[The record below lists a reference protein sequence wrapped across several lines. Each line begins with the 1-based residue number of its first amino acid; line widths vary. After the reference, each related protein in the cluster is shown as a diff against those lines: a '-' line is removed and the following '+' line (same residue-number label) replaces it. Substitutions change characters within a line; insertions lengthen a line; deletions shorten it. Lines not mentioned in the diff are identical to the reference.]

1 VVPTMPKRIAL
12 SNPDRAGEPLLV
24 FGGVDT
30 HADTH
35 TVAAISHL
43 GAMLG
48 HQSFPATAKGY
59 RQLYGWLAGHGTLMR
74 VGMEGTSSYG
84 AGLAAA
90 LTGHG
95 VELVEVNRP
104 ARTTR
109 RARGK
114 SDPIDAEAAAR
125 AGLAGV
131 ATAVPKTHTG
141 VVEEIRVI
149 FVARRGA
156 VQARTAAINT
166 LHQMIITAPLQ
177 LRAQLQPLTRTQ
189 QITACA
195 ALHTGDITSPTRA
208 TKLALRRLARRIG
221 HLTAEITDATNDL
234 TTLVQA
240 HAPHLLTQ
248 VGVGSLS
255 AAQLLITAGDNPD
268 QMTSPASFA
277 ALCGTSPIPVSSGKT
292 NRHRLNRG
300 GDRQANC
307 ALHTIVLSR
316 LRYHPETQAYAAKRQ
331 NRRQNRTRH
340 PPQPEALPRPPPIHA
355 HPHRQPGHRQH
366 PHRHLTNHRS
376 ITRHGCR

>member
-1 VVPTMPKRIAL
+1 MPKRIAL

-59 RQLYGWLAGHGTLMR
+59 RQLYGWLADHGTLMR

-189 QITACA
+189 QITSLRSHVLTLRTGP
-195 ALHTGDITSPTRA
+195 ALRNARSTASMRA
-208 TKLALRRLARRIG
+208 TG
-221 HLTAEITDATNDL
+221 
-234 TTLVQA
+234 
-240 HAPHLLTQ
+240 
-248 VGVGSLS
+248 
-255 AAQLLITAGDNPD
+255 
-268 QMTSPASFA
+268 
-277 ALCGTSPIPVSSGKT
+277 
-292 NRHRLNRG
+292 
-300 GDRQANC
+300 
-307 ALHTIVLSR
+307 
-316 LRYHPETQAYAAKRQ
+316 
-331 NRRQNRTRH
+331 
-340 PPQPEALPRPPPIHA
+340 
-355 HPHRQPGHRQH
+355 
-366 PHRHLTNHRS
+366 
-376 ITRHGCR
+376 

>member
-1 VVPTMPKRIAL
+1 LKRKAVVPTMPKRIAL

-208 TKLALRRLARRIG
+208 TKLALHRLARRIR

-268 QMTSPASFA
+268 RMTSPASFA

-307 ALHTIVLSR
+307 ALHTIALSR

-331 NRRQNRTRH
+331 TEGKTERDIRRSLKRYLARRLF
-340 PPQPEALPRPPPIHA
+340 ALI
-355 HPHRQPGHRQH
+355 
-366 PHRHLTNHRS
+366 LTASQATDNTL
-376 ITRHGCR
+376 IAA

>member
-240 HAPHLLTQ
+240 HAP
-248 VGVGSLS
+248 
-255 AAQLLITAGDNPD
+255 
-268 QMTSPASFA
+268 
-277 ALCGTSPIPVSSGKT
+277 
-292 NRHRLNRG
+292 
-300 GDRQANC
+300 
-307 ALHTIVLSR
+307 
-316 LRYHPETQAYAAKRQ
+316 
-331 NRRQNRTRH
+331 
-340 PPQPEALPRPPPIHA
+340 
-355 HPHRQPGHRQH
+355 
-366 PHRHLTNHRS
+366 
-376 ITRHGCR
+376 

>member
-1 VVPTMPKRIAL
+1 MVPTMPKRIAL

-59 RQLYGWLAGHGTLMR
+59 RQLYGWLADHGTLMR

-189 QITACA
+189 QITGCA

-240 HAPHLLTQ
+240 HAPQLLTQ

-331 NRRQNRTRH
+331 TEGKTERDIRRSLKRYLARRLFT
-340 PPQPEALPRPPPIHA
+340 LI
-355 HPHRQPGHRQH
+355 
-366 PHRHLTNHRS
+366 LTASQATDNTL
-376 ITRHGCR
+376 IAT

>member
-1 VVPTMPKRIAL
+1 MPKRIAL

-189 QITACA
+189 QMNRPEFRA
-195 ALHTGDITSPTRA
+195 ASFLVRKDAIRPKHYDAEVKARA
-208 TKLALRRLARRIG
+208 VRLVAEHKVESGSVTKSCEAVGRRLGISKETLRGWCRQAQVDAGEREG
-221 HLTAEITDATNDL
+221 VSSEELAEIKRLKAE
-234 TTLVQA
+234 
-240 HAPHLLTQ
+240 
-248 VGVGSLS
+248 
-255 AAQLLITAGDNPD
+255 
-268 QMTSPASFA
+268 
-277 ALCGTSPIPVSSGKT
+277 
-292 NRHRLNRG
+292 NR
-300 GDRQANC
+300 
-307 ALHTIVLSR
+307 R
-316 LRYHPETQAYAAKRQ
+316 LREDVEILRAATTFFAGELDPR
-331 NRRQNRTRH
+331 NR
-340 PPQPEALPRPPPIHA
+340 
-355 HPHRQPGHRQH
+355 
-366 PHRHLTNHRS
+366 
-376 ITRHGCR
+376 

>member
-166 LHQMIITAPLQ
+166 LHQMIITA
-177 LRAQLQPLTRTQ
+177 R
-189 QITACA
+189 C
-195 ALHTGDITSPTRA
+195 
-208 TKLALRRLARRIG
+208 
-221 HLTAEITDATNDL
+221 
-234 TTLVQA
+234 
-240 HAPHLLTQ
+240 
-248 VGVGSLS
+248 
-255 AAQLLITAGDNPD
+255 
-268 QMTSPASFA
+268 SFA
-277 ALCGTSPIPVSSGKT
+277 PSC
-292 NRHRLNRG
+292 
-300 GDRQANC
+300 
-307 ALHTIVLSR
+307 SR
-316 LRYHPETQAYAAKRQ
+316 
-331 NRRQNRTRH
+331 
-340 PPQPEALPRPPPIHA
+340 
-355 HPHRQPGHRQH
+355 
-366 PHRHLTNHRS
+366 
-376 ITRHGCR
+376 